1 MWPFTAY
8 ELRLVANRDKWDA
21 YIIRWVF
28 IRAVESTEAVNRCE
42 GEEVRRPLYWSS
54 AILKQCITLSS
65 PAPPTSPD
73 KPTLSAVSSQGEAMV
88 LHGTF
93 WRAPSKIYDPIW
105 SFASLSFL
113 FCLPILQTL
122 YSSRTFLDQQ
132 QSYQT
137 VRAQTWFPGIT
148 LTK

>member
-8 ELRLVANRDKWDA
+8 ELRLVANRNKWDA

-65 PAPPTSPD
+65 PAPPPAQTSPLWVLCHHRG
-73 KPTLSAVSSQGEAMV
+73 KQWSYMAYFEEPLLRFMIPYGALPLCLSYSANPLLKQNVPGSTAILSN
-88 LHGTF
+88 
-93 WRAPSKIYDPIW
+93 SKSTHLIPRDHTY
-105 SFASLSFL
+105 
-113 FCLPILQTL
+113 
-122 YSSRTFLDQQ
+122 
-132 QSYQT
+132 
-137 VRAQTWFPGIT
+137 
-148 LTK
+148 